1 MGIRKRLLPFSQK
14 NKQSDDGIILTGT
27 ESIALN
33 DNKTNK
39 NTFVI
44 GEAGTGKT
52 RFYAMPNIMQMNSS
66 YVVSDSNGLILANV
80 GKLLVE
86 KGNYKIKNFDLC
98 NYKKSMHY
106 NPFAYIDSE
115 EDILRLVNTII
126 SNTKGEGEKSGED
139 FWVKAERLL
148 YTAFIG
154 YIFYECPK
162 SEQNFNTL
170 INFIDR
176 SEAKGDDNI
185 KSPIDIMFEMLEEK
199 KPNHFAVRQ
208 YKKYKLAA
216 GETAKSILKSCAA
229 RLAVFEDKELQEL
242 MSYDELEFGTLANVT
257 QKTALFITF
266 PVCYDM
272 TLITSM
278 LYSQLFNVLNGIATY
293 FPFFGSLP
301 IPVHFILDDFPKIGT
316 IPNFDKTIATL
327 KSRNIWVSIML
338 QSIPEIKRIYK
349 DDYKEILKY
358 CDNMLYFGSVNNET
372 QALVR
377 EYLGIKK
384 RVDLRPMMCLVARK
398 KTYSFSDP
406 YDIAKH
412 KFYRYISDTDKNN
425 NFSIEKY
432 IEEEHYGKQQKHMD

>member
-1 MGIRKRLLPFSQK
+1 MSRKRLLPFTKK
-14 NKQSDDGIILTGT
+14 NKQSNDGIILTGT

-44 GEAGTGKT
+44 GGAGTGKI

-66 YVVSDSNGLILANV
+66 YVVSDSHGLILTKV

-148 YTAFIG
+148 YTALIG

-176 SEAKGDDNI
+176 SEAKEDDNI

-242 MSYDELEFGTLANVT
+242 MSYDELELGTLANI
-257 QKTALFITF
+257 QHKTALFIAF

-278 LYSQLFNVLNGIATY
+278 LYSQLFNVLNNIAEN

-301 IPVHFILDDFPKIGT
+301 IPVHFVLDEFPLIGT

-327 KSRNIWVSIML
+327 KSRNIWVSIMI
-338 QSIPEIKRIYK
+338 QS
-349 DDYKEILKY
+349 KEYIR
-358 CDNMLYFGSVNNET
+358 T
-372 QALVR
+372 I
-377 EYLGIKK
+377 IKK
-384 RVDLRPMMCLVARK
+384 
-398 KTYSFSDP
+398 FSD
-406 YDIAKH
+406 IA
-412 KFYRYISDTDKNN
+412 I
-425 NFSIEKY
+425 ICC
-432 IEEEHYGKQQKHMD
+432 ILAV